1 MANEKCQH
9 FRYTLKDSNSCHIVA
24 HDILIWT
31 RSMSTFE
38 LNKVCISFN
47 HPPSGL
53 PFTSE
58 SPLCTFSDDHHH
70 QVLKLFK
77 TLASI
82 VVFPKLSKTLA
93 LASNVVFPKLSNTL
107 ASNAVFPK
115 LSKTLASIVVFPKLS
130 KTLALASNV
139 VFPKLSNTLASNA
152 VFPKVSNTLAS
163 IVVFPKLSKTL
174 TLASNVVFAKLSRPR
189 KRALYQFCR
198 FLKDTQILQKAL
210 AQDHQSFSFWTKLH
224 IPC

>member
-53 PFTSE
+53 PFASE

-70 QVLKLFK
+70 QVLKLF
-77 TLASI
+77 
-82 VVFPKLSKTLA
+82 
-93 LASNVVFPKLSNTL
+93 
-107 ASNAVFPK
+107 
-115 LSKTLASIVVFPKLS
+115 KTLASIVVFPKLS

>member
-9 FRYTLKDSNSCHIVA
+9 LRYTLKDSNSCHTVA

-38 LNKVCISFN
+38 LNKVCFSFN

-53 PFTSE
+53 PFASE

-93 LASNVVFPKLSNTL
+93 
-107 ASNAVFPK
+107 
-115 LSKTLASIVVFPKLS
+115 SIVVFPKLS

-139 VFPKLSNTLASNA
+139 VFTKLSNTLASNAVFPKLSNTLASIVVFPKLSNTLASNA
-152 VFPKVSNTLAS
+152 VFPKLSNTLAS

-174 TLASNVVFAKLSRPR
+174 TLASNVVFAKLSTPR

-198 FLKDTQILQKAL
+198 FLKTTQILQKAL